1 MPISTPLCPAT
12 SAGVEHISAFARRFT
27 EPGAREREPTM
38 SESASV
44 PRLDRREFLKVGA
57 SVGGLVLSVAIPSL
71 LRPASLSTAQQTSSF
86 APNAF
91 IRIDRAGAVTL
102 VMPMVEMGQGVY
114 TALSM
119 LVAEELEVELE
130 QVRLE
135 HAPPS
140 DALYGNSI
148 LHVQTTG
155 LSSSVRA
162 FWTPLRQAGAV
173 ARTLIVSAAAK
184 KWGVDPGTC
193 RARRGVVYDVAATRQ
208 LRYGELV
215 DAAAALPIPA
225 PVRRLDSAD
234 KVNGKAQFGID
245 AKIPGMKVAAIAI
258 SPAFGGSV
266 RSVNEAAARAVSGVR
281 QVVRIEGALAV
292 VADHTGAAKKGLKA
306 AAVEWDDGPNAAI
319 GSGDILRQLQEQS
332 MRPGAVAR
340 NRGDAQK

>member
-1 MPISTPLCPAT
+1 
-12 SAGVEHISAFARRFT
+12 
-27 EPGAREREPTM
+27 M
-38 SESASV
+38 SESAPGS
-44 PRLDRREFLKVGA
+44 RFDRREFLKVGA
-57 SVGGLVLSVAIPSL
+57 GVGGLMLSVAIPSL
-71 LRPASLSTAQQTSSF
+71 LRPSAAAPETSGF

-102 VMPMVEMGQGVY
+102 VMPMVEMGQGIY
-114 TALSM
+114 TALTM
-119 LVAEELEVELE
+119 LIAEELEVDLE

-135 HAPPS
+135 HAPPN
-140 DALYGNSI
+140 DALYGNAI

-193 RARRGVVYDVAATRQ
+193 RARRGVVYDGPATRH

-225 PVRRLDSAD
+225 PDSVALKQPKDFTLIGTPVKRLDSAD

-245 AKIPGMKVAAIAI
+245 AKIPGMKFAAIAI
-258 SPAFGGSV
+258 SPA
-266 RSVNEAAARAVSGVR
+266 RAAARS
-281 QVVRIEGALAV
+281 
-292 VADHTGAAKKGLKA
+292 
-306 AAVEWDDGPNAAI
+306 
-319 GSGDILRQLQEQS
+319 SLR
-332 MRPGAVAR
+332 
-340 NRGDAQK
+340 